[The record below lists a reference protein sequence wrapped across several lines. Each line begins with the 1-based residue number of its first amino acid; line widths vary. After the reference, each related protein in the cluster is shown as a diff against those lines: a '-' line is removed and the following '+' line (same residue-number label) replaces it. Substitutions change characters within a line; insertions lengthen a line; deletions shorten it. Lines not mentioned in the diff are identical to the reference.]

1 VVVNW
6 WKFVISCCC
15 SYSKLLKK
23 TSGLLANLGRGHFQ
37 KECLYPSFPVLVLI
51 NPVVV
56 MHKRT
61 NVFKLGFLITAL
73 FISFILLY

>member
-1 VVVNW
+1 MVVNW

-15 SYSKLLKK
+15 SYSKLLKT
-23 TSGLLANLGRGHFQ
+23 TSGLLAKLGKGQFQ
-37 KECLYPSFPVLVLI
+37 KECLYPSFPVLVL
-51 NPVVV
+51 NNLVVV

-61 NVFKLGFLITAL
+61 SVFKLGFLITGV